1 MPNTKGKPITVSKYF
16 DAKNAHDL
24 DTCRYLYD
32 IIIFINNTPLQSYC
46 KIQVTVEKSTYISEI
61 VSDRIGTDIF
71 MDLRYRIIM
80 IGITTNGTY
89 PIYSIKRSVIND

>member
-46 KIQVTVEKSTYISEI
+46 KIQVTVENLLIYQILFQIELVLTYLWIL
-61 VSDRIGTDIF
+61 GTE
-71 MDLRYRIIM
+71 
-80 IGITTNGTY
+80 
-89 PIYSIKRSVIND
+89 